1 MKTRVSLKC
10 FMSNYK
16 LPWPSLVTKLELQ
29 GILAT
34 PKLNVNNNIGNYIA
48 SCAFQANAIKQ
59 LTFSFIFLV
68 SKFTKRLG

>member
-10 FMSNYK
+10 FMTNCR
-16 LPWPSLVTKLELQ
+16 LPCTSLVTKLELQ

-34 PKLNVNNNIGNYIA
+34 PKLNVNNNIGNYMA
-48 SCAFQANAIKQ
+48 CCAFQANTIKQ
-59 LTFSFIFLV
+59 LSFSFMFLV